1 MADSATAK
9 KLTRPG
15 ASFARRY
22 GLAFAS
28 VASALLLDLLFHHFN
43 LPHPFAAFALSA
55 IAITFWYGGT
65 KPGIVAV
72 LLSSLIRGF
81 IFEGETNSLS
91 RVLYQL
97 VFLIFAIL
105 MIWVRRR
112 KEALEVEIVD
122 RTAKLTAANEDLHRR
137 KEQLDGL
144 FELSPDAVILTDED
158 FHVLRINKEFTRIFG
173 YTAEEAVGQWL
184 PDLIVPEELR
194 AEALKY
200 RALLTSG
207 KTVELEVIRQH
218 KDGVRFDVSVVAR
231 GISRG
236 FDQVAVYLIYRDIT
250 ERKNAERQVRR
261 SEAYLAEAQRLSH
274 TGSFGWSIPSGEV
287 FWSEETFQ
295 IFQCDQTKPPT
306 VELILQMVHPE
317 DAALVKQTIERASQD
332 GKDFEHEYRLLMPDG
347 SLKYVHALA
356 HASCDKSGGIEFV
369 GALSDVTPRKRA
381 EEALRKS
388 AERWRSV
395 FENSAV
401 GVALTDMDGR
411 FLATNH
417 VYQTMLGYTEEELRT
432 LQFLDITHEDYRE
445 ANWALIAELV
455 EGKRRQF
462 QIEKKYKRKDGSS
475 IWVSNNVSL
484 VPGTERVP
492 RFIMALSEDITQ
504 RKRAEEALRRSEAY
518 LAEGQRLAK
527 TGSWAVDPKTE
538 KCIYWS
544 EEMRQ
549 IFGLDPQRS
558 NLPDREEFLRLVHP
572 EDRNKFN
579 EQVDKALRAKADLVQ
594 DYRIVL
600 PDGTVKHIHAIGHL
614 VLDETGNII
623 EGVGTDMD
631 VTERK
636 RAEEQLRRSEA
647 DLLEAQRISQTGSW
661 KHDVLS
667 GTVIVSPEVFR
678 IFGVKPD
685 EDTSTTEFWLSRN
698 HPDDQNRIRELFE
711 RAEIEKTD
719 YEADYRIVLPDGAI
733 KHLHAIGHPILNDS
747 GELVEFIGTA
757 MDITERKQAEDKI
770 REHEVELRQIL
781 DAAPQHLSVLRG
793 DGSHLYI
800 NQSSLDFLGLTLE
813 EWQKRDIRELVHP
826 DDAERVDRERKQAL
840 SSGSP
845 LEFEA
850 RFLRYDGEYRW
861 LFLHY
866 KPLKDQL
873 GRVTRWVVP
882 AIDIDDRKRSE
893 ERLHHENVALR
904 EEIVKA
910 SMFEEIVGASP
921 ALQTVLSSI
930 VKVARTDSTVLITG
944 ETGTGKELIARALHK
959 HSQRSG
965 QAFISV
971 NCASIPSSLI
981 ASELFGHEKGA
992 FTGAVQRRQGRFEL
1006 AHSGTIFLDEVGELP
1021 AETQIALLRVLQER
1035 QFERVG
1041 GNRTLTTDVRVIA
1054 ATNRDLTAAIAAGTF
1069 RSDLFYRLN
1078 VFPIEVPPL
1087 RKRKED
1093 IPMLVEYFV
1102 KRYAEK
1108 SGKQIRTIDMNTLEL
1123 CQSYPWPG
1131 NIRELQNIVERS
1143 VILSSGDT
1151 FWIEKAWLASVQ
1163 PPRPELAGPLAD
1175 TLQNQEREMI
1185 ETALAECKG
1194 KVAGPEGA
1202 AAKLRIPRSTL
1213 DSKIKQLKIKK
1224 HKFISE

>member
-1 MADSATAK
+1 MADSATTK
-9 KLTRPG
+9 KLTGPS
-15 ASFARRY
+15 ASFVRRY

-28 VASALLLDLLFHHFN
+28 VAGALLLDLLFHHFN

-81 IFEGETNSLS
+81 IFEGKTSSLS
-91 RVLYQL
+91 RVLYDL
-97 VFLIFAIL
+97 VFLLFAVL

-112 KEALEVEIVD
+112 KEALEVAIVD

-144 FELSPDAVILTDED
+144 FELSPDAVILTDDD
-158 FHVLRINKEFTRIFG
+158 FHVLRVNKEFTRIFG
-173 YTAEEAVGQWL
+173 YTADEAAGQWL

-200 RALLTSG
+200 RASLTSG
-207 KTVELEVIRQH
+207 KRVELEVIRQR
-218 KDGVRFDVSVVAR
+218 KDGVRFDVSVVAK
-231 GISRG
+231 GISLG

-250 ERKNAERQVRR
+250 ERKNAERQLRR

-274 TGSFGWSIPSGEV
+274 TGSFGWSIPSGEL

-295 IFQCDQTKPPT
+295 IFQYEQTTKPT
-306 VELILQMVHPE
+306 VELFLERVYPE

-356 HASCDKSGGIEFV
+356 HASWDKSGGIEFV
-369 GALSDVTPRKRA
+369 GAVSDVTPRKRA

-388 AERWRSV
+388 EERWRSV

-417 VYQTMLGYTEEELRT
+417 VYQTMLGYTEEELRA

-462 QIEKKYKRKDGSS
+462 QIEKKYRRKDGSS

-572 EDRNKFN
+572 EDRDRFN
-579 EQVDKALRAKADLVQ
+579 ERVDKALRAKADLVQ

-623 EGVGTDMD
+623 ECVGTDMD

-636 RAEEQLRRSEA
+636 QAEE
-647 DLLEAQRISQTGSW
+647 
-661 KHDVLS
+661 
-667 GTVIVSPEVFR
+667 
-678 IFGVKPD
+678 
-685 EDTSTTEFWLSRN
+685 
-698 HPDDQNRIRELFE
+698 
-711 RAEIEKTD
+711 
-719 YEADYRIVLPDGAI
+719 
-733 KHLHAIGHPILNDS
+733 
-747 GELVEFIGTA
+747 
-757 MDITERKQAEDKI
+757 KI
-770 REHEVELRQIL
+770 REQEVELRQIL
-781 DAAPQHLSVLRG
+781 DAAPQHLSVLRS

-826 DDAERVDRERKQAL
+826 DDAERVARERKQSL

-845 LEFEA
+845 LKIEA
-850 RFLRYDGEYRW
+850 RFLRYDREYRW
-861 LFLHY
+861 LFLYY
-866 KPLKDQL
+866 KPLRDQL
-873 GRVTRWVVP
+873 GRITRWVVP

-893 ERLHHENVALR
+893 ERLRHENVALR

-944 ETGTGKELIARALHK
+944 ETGTGKELIARAIHK

-1041 GNRTLTTDVRVIA
+1041 GNRIIPTDVRVIA

-1069 RSDLFYRLN
+1069 RADLFYRLN

-1108 SGKQIRTIDMNTLEL
+1108 AGKQIRKIDME
-1123 CQSYPWPG
+1123 Y
-1131 NIRELQNIVERS
+1131 
-1143 VILSSGDT
+1143 
-1151 FWIEKAWLASVQ
+1151 A
-1163 PPRPELAGPLAD
+1163 
-1175 TLQNQEREMI
+1175 
-1185 ETALAECKG
+1185 
-1194 KVAGPEGA
+1194 
-1202 AAKLRIPRSTL
+1202 
-1213 DSKIKQLKIKK
+1213 
-1224 HKFISE
+1224 

>member
-1 MADSATAK
+1 MVDSAAPG

-28 VASALLLDLLFHHFN
+28 VAGALLLDVLFHHFN

-55 IAITFWYGGT
+55 IAITFWCGGT

-91 RVLYQL
+91 RVLYLL
-97 VFLIFAIL
+97 VFLTFAIL
-105 MIWVRRR
+105 MIWVARR
-112 KEALEVEIVD
+112 KEALEVAIAD
-122 RTAKLTAANEDLHRR
+122 RTAKLTAANEDLHGR
-137 KEQLDGL
+137 KEQLDAL
-144 FELSPDAVILTDED
+144 FELSPDAVILTDDD
-158 FHVLRINKEFTRIFG
+158 FHVLRVNREFTRMFR
-173 YTAEEAVGQWL
+173 YAAEEAVGQWL
-184 PDLIVPEELR
+184 PELIIPEELH
-194 AEALKY
+194 AEGLKY
-200 RALLTSG
+200 RDRLISG
-207 KTVELEVIRQH
+207 NRVELETVRQR
-218 KDGVRFDVSVVAR
+218 KDGVRFDVSVVAK
-231 GISRG
+231 GISLG
-236 FDQVAVYLIYRDIT
+236 FDQVAFYLIYRDIT
-250 ERKNAERQVRR
+250 ERKKTERNLRR
-261 SEAYLAEAQRLSH
+261 SEGYLAEAQRLSH
-274 TGSFGWSIPSGEV
+274 TGSFGWSISSGEL

-295 IFQCDQTKPPT
+295 IFQYEQTTKPT
-306 VELILQMVHPE
+306 VELFLERVYPE

-347 SLKYVHALA
+347 SLKYVRALA
-356 HASCDKSGGIEFV
+356 HASWDKSGGIEFV

-388 AERWRSV
+388 EERWRSV
-395 FENSAV
+395 FENSAI
-401 GVALTDMDGR
+401 GVALTDLNGR

-417 VYQTMLGYTEEELRT
+417 VYQTIVGYAEEELHA
-432 LQFLDITHEDYRE
+432 LCFLDVTHEDYRE
-445 ANWALIAELV
+445 ANWALITELL
-455 EGKRRQF
+455 EGKRQQF
-462 QIEKKYKRKDGSS
+462 QIEKKYRRKDGSS

-492 RFIMALSEDITQ
+492 RFIMALSEDITE
-504 RKRAEEALRRSEAY
+504 RKRTEEALQRSEGY
-518 LAEGQRLAK
+518 LAEAQKLTH
-527 TGSWAVDPKTE
+527 TGSWAVQVPQIE
-538 KCIYWS
+538 NAQGEAGQELAVIPRFGWNSSYWS
-544 EEMRQ
+544 KEMYR
-549 IFGLDPQRS
+549 IFGFDPGPTPPSYIEVGQR
-558 NLPDREEFLRLVHP
+558 LHP
-572 EDRNKFN
+572 EDARYYTHVV
-579 EQVDKALRAKADLVQ
+579 EQAIRDRTDFEI
-594 DYRIVL
+594 DYRLLL
-600 PDGTVKHIHAIGHL
+600 PNGAAKYIHVVGHP
-614 VLDETGNII
+614 VVNTSDDVI
-623 EGVGTDMD
+623 ELVGTAMD
-631 VTERK
+631 VTERQQ
-636 RAEEQLRRSEA
+636 AEE
-647 DLLEAQRISQTGSW
+647 
-661 KHDVLS
+661 
-667 GTVIVSPEVFR
+667 
-678 IFGVKPD
+678 
-685 EDTSTTEFWLSRN
+685 
-698 HPDDQNRIRELFE
+698 
-711 RAEIEKTD
+711 
-719 YEADYRIVLPDGAI
+719 
-733 KHLHAIGHPILNDS
+733 
-747 GELVEFIGTA
+747 
-757 MDITERKQAEDKI
+757 KI
-770 REHEVELRQIL
+770 REQEVELRQIL
-781 DAAPQHLSVLRG
+781 DAAPQHLSVLKS

-813 EWQKRDIRELVHP
+813 EWLKRDIRELVHP
-826 DDAERVDRERKQAL
+826 DDAERVARERKQAL

-845 LEFEA
+845 LKIEA
-850 RFLRYDGEYRW
+850 RFLRYDGEHRW
-861 LFLHY
+861 LFLYY
-866 KPLKDQL
+866 KPLRDQL
-873 GRVTRWVVP
+873 GRITRWVVP

-910 SMFEEIVGASP
+910 SMFEEIVGSSP

-944 ETGTGKELIARALHK
+944 ETGTGKELIARAIHK

-965 QAFISV
+965 HAFISV

-1006 AHSGTIFLDEVGELP
+1006 AHSGTIFLDEVGDLP
-1021 AETQIALLRVLQER
+1021 AETQITLLRVLQER

-1041 GNRTLTTDVRVIA
+1041 GNRVLTSDVRVIA

-1108 SGKQIRTIDMNTLEL
+1108 AGKQIRTIDTNTLEL

-1151 FWIEKAWLASVQ
+1151 FWIEKAWLAS
-1163 PPRPELAGPLAD
+1163 PEPARQELPSPLPD

-1194 KVAGPEGA
+1194 KVAGPNGA
-1202 AAKLRIPRSTL
+1202 AAKLGIPRSTL

-1224 HKFISE
+1224 HKFISDWS